1 MDSDDLLVK
10 VHNSAPA
17 AIVIIVVVIV
27 VRWWRRMGR
36 VVGHEAGR
44 RLLSASGTSRRSPG
58 GHSGRVGLV
67 GGGHRVALVV
77 GILLDL
83 LQRGLQTAKGRV
95 GHVVHGYRNG
105 IMVRKDAGATFY
117 GARRRRRRR
126 AGHVGVG
133 VVILVVLGLV
143 SLAGEQRDVDF
154 LHHLNA
160 VQHLA
165 QGFLAEGLRRVP
177 DGRVGHAGPL
187 RLQVEHVVAR
197 LHALGTLGQV
207 ELVQLNRTPQR
218 VLLVLLLLVDF
229 LLARVGG
236 ERRLRRVEPQQDV
249 PRAGHLGAALVRVP
263 LPMLHDVR
271 EA

>member
-1 MDSDDLLVK
+1 MFVLCLLGRGWTPTDLLVK

-27 VRWWRRMGR
+27 VRWRRRMGR

-44 RLLSASGTSRRSPG
+44 RLLTTCGVGSTSTG
-58 GHSGRVGLV
+58 GHSDRVGLIGRHRVGLV
-67 GGGHRVALVV
+67 VV
-77 GILLDL
+77 ILGILLNL
-83 LQRGLQTAKGRV
+83 LQRGLQAAKGRV
-95 GHVVHGYRNG
+95 GHVVHGHRNG
-105 IMVRKDAGATFY
+105 IMVREDAGSCTTFS
-117 GARRRRRRR
+117 GTCRRRRRR

-133 VVILVVLGLV
+133 VVILVVLGGLV
-143 SLAGEQRDVDF
+143 SLAGEQRNVDF

-177 DGRVGHAGPL
+177 DGGVGHAGPL

-197 LHALGTLGQV
+197 LDALGTLGQV

-218 VLLVLLLLVDF
+218 VLLVLLLLVDLF
-229 LLARVGG
+229 LAGVGG
-236 ERRLRRVEPQQDV
+236 E
-249 PRAGHLGAALVRVP
+249 
-263 LPMLHDVR
+263 
-271 EA
+271 